1 VRAASCSTRWTG
13 RRCIESRAACSKIAQ
28 ICFKCWF
35 SVVPLRIHMGR
46 IQPKAIP
53 THLLRC
59 QLTTLHLSDRPPPEH
74 PSATHPTTPRR
85 SGPPNPPSMP
95 YSSSFSPRLH
105 GIPGPAQPKF
115 RKACHIGHSL
125 SNSVTSAPPLINLCT
140 IAALIPDLCAKRHT
154 SEGKRTRLS

>member
-1 VRAASCSTRWTG
+1 MRAASCSTRWTG

-28 ICFKCWF
+28 ICFKFWF

-74 PSATHPTTPRR
+74 PSATHPTTPSQKRAPQPPFHAVFIIFFATTSWN
-85 SGPPNPPSMP
+85 SGP
-95 YSSSFSPRLH
+95 SPAKV
-105 GIPGPAQPKF
+105 PQ
-115 RKACHIGHSL
+115 SL
-125 SNSVTSAPPLINLCT
+125 SYRTQPIKLR
-140 IAALIPDLCAKRHT
+140 DLCPSFNQSVHNRCADP
-154 SEGKRTRLS
+154 